1 MNTAFPLKVTAA
13 KLAMPAVFKREKL
26 ASELKEDTAKSVAAE
41 KTASEKSASPVKVT
55 VAKLAASAKRAPLNS
70 AAREVCGA
78 EPHPVGEVR
87 AVEGCVSR
95 ELRRGKAGVT
105 VEGGAEEICRA
116 VEGCGGEIGVLKVQ
130 LPQRVEDGSATK
142 IEAQISPHR

>member
-1 MNTAFPLKVTAA
+1 MC
-13 KLAMPAVFKREKL
+13 PA
-26 ASELKEDTAKSVAAE
+26 ELCCAC
-41 KTASEKSASPVKVT
+41 
-55 VAKLAASAKRAPLNS
+55 
-70 AAREVCGA
+70 EVRGA
-78 EPHPVGEVR
+78 ETHPVGEAG
-87 AVEGCVSR
+87 AVEGRVSR
-95 ELRRGKAGVT
+95 ELCRGETGVT